1 MGMMVEAGAEIYR
14 VEESARRICAAYGIE
29 KVDVYATT
37 TNIIVTV
44 EPEAGFIK
52 THTKR
57 ILKISTDIEKIDKL
71 NSLVRRMSE
80 KEIPLSTVRDE
91 MARIKQM
98 KEYPSLVICLFY
110 LLIAA
115 SFYFFFGGRDPVELL
130 VASVIGFLVGV
141 LSRLL
146 GYFRA
151 NKFFARFTCSFLLCA
166 LAYASYHLG
175 VIDRVDHVI
184 IGNIM
189 VLIPGIGLTNALRDL
204 FTGDSISGTLRF
216 IEAALLA
223 LSIAGGYII
232 TTVLFGGAV

>member
-1 MGMMVEAGAEIYR
+1 MLSCLLDIMGMMVEAGAEIYR

-141 LSRLL
+141 LSELL
-146 GYFRA
+146 HVPGWFLEYFCKVEFCIQTA
-151 NKFFARFTCSFLLCA
+151 QEGILL
-166 LAYASYHLG
+166 
-175 VIDRVDHVI
+175 
-184 IGNIM
+184 
-189 VLIPGIGLTNALRDL
+189 
-204 FTGDSISGTLRF
+204 
-216 IEAALLA
+216 
-223 LSIAGGYII
+223 
-232 TTVLFGGAV
+232 